1 MPRPDWSPCGYRVPE
16 SGLGTQLGPHHP
28 PSVHTR
34 LSMVCTPDSGR
45 LHRLSPPFG
54 YSPCRT
60 GRGCRIRGS
69 RGGGREQHQ
78 ASIRRT
84 SSPRSWRSSRGASGS
99 AARSLCA
106 VLSGRGWRPLLPSL
120 PRAVMLRRET
130 FPPRSRCPPRRR
142 AAGLLGQTDRSHLG
156 GRIPPS
162 GCGSGSAPIHCGKGR
177 EHVRAGPRGRRRPR
191 RRGLRAG
198 PARAGVS
205 SRSVVRSAPLRRPFV
220 VRYAVVRLVVAVM
233 LPGRFRALRRTAL
246 PSRLIEPPRCV
257 CRSASSSP
265 SSTCRARGSSARPSR
280 LVCPSSSTSS
290 APRTTPA

>member
-1 MPRPDWSPCGYRVPE
+1 MHVHTRSGPDHGTKCRGPDWSPCGYRVPE

-34 LSMVCTPDSGR
+34 LSMVCTPDFGR
-45 LHRLSPPFG
+45 LDRLSPLSAILPV
-54 YSPCRT
+54 
-60 GRGCRIRGS
+60 GRVVDAGS
-69 RGGGREQHQ
+69 GGLAGGGREQHQ

-130 FPPRSRCPPRRR
+130 FLPRSRCPPRRR

-162 GCGSGSAPIHCGKGR
+162 GCGSGSAPLHCEKVASTFAPDL
-177 EHVRAGPRGRRRPR
+177 EDV
-191 RRGLRAG
+191 
-198 PARAGVS
+198 GV
-205 SRSVVRSAPLRRPFV
+205 
-220 VRYAVVRLVVAVM
+220 LVDEAF
-233 LPGRFRALRRTAL
+233 GQAL
-246 PSRLIEPPRCV
+246 PAPVSHPD
-257 CRSASSSP
+257 
-265 SSTCRARGSSARPSR
+265 RP
-280 LVCPSSSTSS
+280 
-290 APRTTPA
+290 